1 MFCCCTDLRLCT
13 TSVTCFIASA
23 PVTEAMIVTERL
35 RTFANPNVPPVL
47 TMALRTGTFNVVYC
61 ILSLNDFDQSYPF
74 SYDWFRYF
82 NKGTVNMLYSNASN
96 QMSLY
101 TGLEY
106 L

>member
-1 MFCCCTDLRLCT
+1 M
-13 TSVTCFIASA
+13 
-23 PVTEAMIVTERL
+23 TEKL

-82 NKGTVNMLYSNASN
+82 NKGTVNILYSNASN